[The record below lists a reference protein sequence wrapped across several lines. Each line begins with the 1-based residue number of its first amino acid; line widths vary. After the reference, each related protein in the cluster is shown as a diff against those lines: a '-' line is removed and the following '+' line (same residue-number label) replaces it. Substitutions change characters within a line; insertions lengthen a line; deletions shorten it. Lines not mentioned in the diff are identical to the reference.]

1 MGSTD
6 YWVEIRRCGTR
17 LGAGFVLTRHYV
29 LTASHCL
36 RSVKSDDEHLELSFA
51 GGGVSPGRVRE
62 RAAGADLALIDILKP
77 HENPSPVPHADRAGQ
92 GDTWFAPYRPSASDP
107 YLSGDV
113 LNEAIPFKCAAGSE
127 IQALQLSCS
136 QSLGDYAGYSGGPVE
151 RRVSDGNSALLG
163 VLLEQY
169 PDRQSAERASDVLF
183 AATIA
188 EALRCF
194 NYLDVEHLLKIL
206 SGDNA
211 APDEGPSAHGRPARR
226 ARRVR
231 HKQPAAVS
239 RTSGESRIAYANSLV
254 ELFREWADSGALD
267 PMEVPI
273 LTQQV
278 ARRLIKSRW
287 ADE

>member
-36 RSVKSDDEHLELSFA
+36 RSVESDAEHLELAFA
-51 GGGVSPGRVRE
+51 GGGVSPGRIRE

-77 HENPSPVPHADRAGQ
+77 HENASVLPHADRAER
-92 GDTWFAPYRPSASDP
+92 GDKWFAPYRPSACDP

-113 LNEAIPFKCAAGSE
+113 LNEAILFQCAAGSE
-127 IQALQLSCS
+127 IQALQLSCA
-136 QSLGDYAGYSGGPVE
+136 QRLGDYAGYSGGPVE
-151 RRVSDGNSALLG
+151 RRVSNGTSALLG

-169 PDRQSAERASDVLF
+169 PDRRSAERASDVLF

-188 EALRCF
+188 EAVRCF

-206 SGDNA
+206 SGDNETLDRRLST
-211 APDEGPSAHGRPARR
+211 PDTRT
-226 ARRVR
+226 RRVR
-231 HKQPAAVS
+231 RLRHEQHVPDS
-239 RTSGESRIAYANSLV
+239 GTSTESRIAYANSLID
-254 ELFREWADSGALD
+254 LFREWAASGALNPLD
-267 PMEVPI
+267 VPI

-278 ARRLIKSRW
+278 AQRLIKSRW
-287 ADE
+287 VGE

>member
-1 MGSTD
+1 
-6 YWVEIRRCGTR
+6 

-36 RSVKSDDEHLELSFA
+36 RSLASDDEHLELSFA

-77 HENPSPVPHADRAGQ
+77 HENASTVPHADRAGR

-113 LNEAIPFKCAAGSE
+113 LNEAIPFQCAAGSE

-136 QSLGDYAGYSGGPVE
+136 QRLGDYAGYSGGPVE

-206 SGDNA
+206 SGDNSTPA
-211 APDEGPSAHGRPARR
+211 GRLSARGGPTRKARR
-226 ARRVR
+226 LPREQHVSD
-231 HKQPAAVS
+231 S
-239 RTSGESRIAYANSLV
+239 RTPMESRIAHANSLI
-254 ELFREWADSGALD
+254 ELFRDWAASGTLNPLD
-267 PMEVPI
+267 VPI

-278 ARRLIKSRW
+278 AQRLIKSKW
-287 ADE
+287 VDDL